1 MVAVG
6 EQELVSRMYEVLDAE
21 IASVVDEL
29 AGRPAPD
36 RAALLRARLAALRRS
51 EHSLVFGRID
61 RADGTALHI
70 GRRGLRVDGEPLLID
85 WRAPAATPFYAATAA
100 TPMGL
105 RRRRHLR
112 LDGRRVVSIADELL
126 DGSPP

>member
-21 IASVVDEL
+21 IAAVVDEL
-29 AGRPAPD
+29 AEQPDPD
-36 RAALLRARLAALRRS
+36 RAAMLRGRLAGLRGS

-61 RADGTALHI
+61 RADGTALHV
-70 GRRGLRVDGEPLLID
+70 GRRGLRVDGEPILID
-85 WRAPAATPFYAATAA
+85 WRAPAAEPFYAATAA
-100 TPMGL
+100 NPMGL

-112 LDGRRVVSIADELL
+112 LDGRRVMS
-126 DGSPP
+126 